1 MSRRFQPRRQARNP
15 LQGDPWP
22 PLGVWGF
29 RFLAIATLSLG
40 LYYLLWRYTVSLN
53 RNALWFAIPLLL
65 AETYSLV
72 SAGLFALNLWRRPTR
87 VPPPCPKG
95 LTVDVFITVY
105 NEPPEIVRRTA
116 QAAVKIAY
124 PHRTYILD
132 DGRSPV
138 IEQLAKEV
146 GTGYISRVD
155 NRHAKAGNLN
165 NALRV
170 TEGEFILYLDA
181 DQIPEPQILDRTL
194 GYFRD
199 EKVAF
204 VQTPQH
210 FYNVPPGDPF
220 GNDAPLFY
228 GPIQRGKD
236 GWNAAFLCGTNVVLR
251 REALMQM
258 GLIYYVQ
265 DMRRELRSTLRDAAR
280 AARKARQ
287 VLGKK
292 GMLDSMIPATQTL
305 QSTEEKI
312 RRGREALKRGVALS
326 EVISTVAEA
335 EDDLRDLEVALE
347 RAREDLQDIA
357 ADLESLARAEHGARE
372 SEGAARGARQRIE
385 RDLLPAMARY
395 ESVIREVREAAER
408 VRLAVTIEETPMATI
423 SVTEDLATSLR
434 LHALGW
440 NSVYHHEILARGLA
454 PEDLGSALKQRLRW
468 AQGTFQVFF
477 RDNPLTKRGLSL
489 GQRLQYL
496 STIISYFYGF
506 VTVAYLLSPPVYL
519 LTGIAPVTTYS
530 LEFFRRIV
538 PYLLFNQ
545 LMFIYATWGLQTWR
559 GQQYNVALFPI
570 WLRALFSVI
579 SGRSLTFAVTPKTR
593 QRGVYLH
600 LIYPQLVI
608 ASLTVLAI
616 MYGALRLILGWSGE
630 VTGIGMNIFWGSYN
644 LLMLSAI
651 LWAAVWRS
659 AEERKLDFELRGA
672 RTAHSR

>member
-1 MSRRFQPRRQARNP
+1 
-15 LQGDPWP
+15 
-22 PLGVWGF
+22 
-29 RFLAIATLSLG
+29 
-40 LYYLLWRYTVSLN
+40 
-53 RNALWFAIPLLL
+53 
-65 AETYSLV
+65 
-72 SAGLFALNLWRRPTR
+72 
-87 VPPPCPKG
+87 
-95 LTVDVFITVY
+95 VDVFITVY

-116 QAAVKIAY
+116 QAAVRIAY

-181 DQIPEPQILDRTL
+181 DQISEPQILDRTL

-593 QRGVYLH
+593 QRGVFLH

-616 MYGALRLILGWSGE
+616 MYGALKLILGWSGE
-630 VTGIGMNIFWGSYN
+630 VTGIGANIFWGSYN

-651 LWAAVWRS
+651 LWAAVWRP
-659 AEERKLDFELRGA
+659 AEERKLHFELLGA